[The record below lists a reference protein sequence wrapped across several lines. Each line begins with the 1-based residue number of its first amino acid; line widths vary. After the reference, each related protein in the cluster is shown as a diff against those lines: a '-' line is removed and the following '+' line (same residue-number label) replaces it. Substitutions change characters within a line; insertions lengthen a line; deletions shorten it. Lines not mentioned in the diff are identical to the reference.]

1 MIQVQDIVSTW
12 RGKSYISPKSSL
24 VQKSQDKIFLEEFL
38 LSEII
43 PPKCI
48 CMDLFSSLVYKA
60 IQVHTHTNTFT
71 QKNAPFFKLTA
82 IFLLITPTRSC
93 LLTCLLY
100 SSLKDSKLFKE
111 FLLLFSYFQYY
122 LYCYYSFL
130 FLHQWLK
137 YRNIAYYSTNATLLL
152 LLLVIV
158 SQSWITHVCADFM
171 SRSKVQDG
179 FIAFSCI

>member
-1 MIQVQDIVSTW
+1 M
-12 RGKSYISPKSSL
+12 K
-24 VQKSQDKIFLEEFL
+24 EFV

-48 CMDLFSSLVYKA
+48 CMYLFSSLVYKD
-60 IQVHTHTNTFT
+60 IQVHTHTHTHT
-71 QKNAPFFKLTA
+71 HLHTINAPFFKLTE

-111 FLLLFSYFQYY
+111 FLLFSYFSTI
-122 LYCYYSFL
+122 CIIINFFL

-137 YRNIAYYSTNATLLL
+137 YRNIAYYSTNARLLL

-158 SQSWITHVCADFM
+158 SQSWITHVCADVV
-171 SRSKVQDG
+171 SRYKIQDG
-179 FIAFSCI
+179 FSAFSCIQLYTYMTLFTYTHAQY